1 VKLTALA
8 TEHSHFHRSS
18 ALLFGTARS
27 LSRAM
32 LPSLFGTA
40 RQRRCVALVFRVWA
54 ARSLSRAMLPSL
66 FGTARSRS
74 AMTYVVVDVARSRGG
89 VAFMCLLCAAWLSTA
104 CRPSASVGAPKAA
117 SAAAHD
123 YANPEDHY
131 PASAAQSETAE
142 AEDDYSSDPDAI
154 GDEDDTAES
163 DASDD
168 TEPRVAHPFDSLSN
182 AQLADQLKADPK
194 LLGSASLGRPNSGR
208 LFNAVQLP
216 EDPIWKRV
224 DPSHAWGTPETV
236 EYLTKALRAVVER
249 YPDTAAVSVG
259 HLSAPHGGPLRPH
272 VSHQSGRDVDV
283 GFYYANEPNHWYK
296 RANQAN
302 LDLPRTWWLI
312 RTLVLET
319 DIEMIL
325 LDRSLSKLVED
336 YALESGEPREWVEGI
351 FHSKNG
357 RPPIVRHASGHATH
371 LHLRFFNPVA
381 QKSGRRLMPLLVE
394 RKIVAPP
401 QQMLT
406 HVARTG
412 DTLAKLAARY
422 NTTMQAI
429 RQANA
434 MKTYQLVAGAAY
446 RIPVRGR
453 GADAAPSK
461 VPARRTPSR
470 ANKAN

>member
-1 VKLTALA
+1 MKAATPT
-8 TEHSHFHRSS
+8 TEHSRSRS
-18 ALLFGTARS
+18 ALLFG
-27 LSRAM
+27 
-32 LPSLFGTA
+32 
-40 RQRRCVALVFRVWA
+40 A
-54 ARSLSRAMLPSL
+54 ARSLSVAAYVLSA
-66 FGTARSRS
+66 ARSLRG
-74 AMTYVVVDVARSRGG
+74 VVFAVACG
-89 VAFMCLLCAAWLSTA
+89 AACLTSGCHPT
-104 CRPSASVGAPKAA
+104 PSASSPQAA
-117 SAAAHD
+117 SASPHGEV
-123 YANPEDHY
+123 NPEDAY
-131 PASAAQSETAE
+131 PASLERDEAGVEEASAGTEEDYGSGSE
-142 AEDDYSSDPDAI
+142 AI
-154 GDEDDTAES
+154 GDEDEASGAEPS
-163 DASDD
+163 EAPERQV
-168 TEPRVAHPFDSLSN
+168 THPFDDLST
-182 AQLADQLKADPK
+182 AQLADQLKQEPK

-216 EDPIWKRV
+216 EDPLWKRV
-224 DPSHAWGTPETV
+224 DPSHAWGTPETIDF
-236 EYLTKALRAVVER
+236 LSKALRAVVER

-259 HLSAPHGGPLRPH
+259 HLSAPQGGPLRPH
-272 VSHQSGRDVDV
+272 VSHQSGRDVDL

-325 LDRSLSKLVED
+325 LDRSLSKLVES
-336 YALESGEPREWVEGI
+336 YALDAGEPREWVEGI
-351 FHSKNG
+351 FHPRNG
-357 RPPIVRHASGHATH
+357 RAPIVRHASGHATH

-422 NTTMQAI
+422 STTMQAI

-453 GADAAPSK
+453 GADAAPTK
-461 VPARRTPSR
+461 VPARLVPSR
-470 ANKAN
+470 ASNKPN